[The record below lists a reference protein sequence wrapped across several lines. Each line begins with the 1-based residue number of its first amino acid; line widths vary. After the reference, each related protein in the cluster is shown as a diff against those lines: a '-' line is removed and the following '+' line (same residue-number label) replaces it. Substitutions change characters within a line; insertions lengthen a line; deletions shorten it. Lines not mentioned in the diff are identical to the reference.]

1 MNPAPSAPPPA
12 AGTCCRFIVDSADEA
27 ATLIRAHLGEH
38 ARVLSVRS
46 VESEGW
52 RRLLAAP
59 KLEVIA
65 QIDPPA
71 APAGTAVPPAPVAA
85 ETAVRPAPRRL
96 AAESVSSLPEL
107 LRRSGFSASVLDR
120 IERGPGWA
128 ELSAGPLHRGL
139 VEVGRR
145 LCAEVEARPLRPA
158 LSRAVFLGAPGS
170 GRSTALC
177 KWLAAEVYRR
187 ARTGHV
193 VLAEFD
199 RPNSPGPLPVFCEA
213 LGVPFVHYPANT
225 RPVLPGGFVYFDLPG
240 ISLRDPVDNAG
251 HAAFLEQE
259 QVTERVLVVNA
270 AYDNAVLRRA
280 FAAGRSL
287 DATHV
292 IFTHLDETP
301 LWGRLWDHLLES
313 ELEPLFLSTGPSLT
327 GECEAEATRALAR
340 RTLSFHD

>member
-1 MNPAPSAPPPA
+1 MNLAPSAPPS
-12 AGTCCRFIVDSADEA
+12 AGACCRFIVDSADEA

-46 VESEGW
+46 VESGGW

-65 QIDPPA
+65 QIDPA
-71 APAGTAVPPAPVAA
+71 AAPVAA
-85 ETAVRPAPRRL
+85 ETVVRVAPRRL
-96 AAESVSSLPEL
+96 AAAPVSSLPEL
-107 LRRSGFSASVLDR
+107 LRRSGFSARVLDR

-158 LSRAVFLGAPGS
+158 LSRAAFLGAPGS

-187 ARTGHV
+187 ARMGHV

-199 RPNSPGPLPVFCEA
+199 RPNPSGPLPVFCEA
-213 LGVPFVHYPANT
+213 LGVPFVHYPAGT
-225 RPVLPGGFVYFDLPG
+225 RPAFPGGFVYCDLPG
-240 ISLRDPVDNAG
+240 ISLRDPADNAG
-251 HAAFLEQE
+251 QAAFLEQE
-259 QVTERVLVVNA
+259 QITERVLVVNA

-280 FAAGRSL
+280 FGAGRDL
-287 DATHV
+287 GATHV

-301 LWGRLWDHLLES
+301 QSGRLWDYLLES

-327 GECEAEATRALAR
+327 GECEAEAAQALAR
-340 RTLSFHD
+340 RLLSFNG